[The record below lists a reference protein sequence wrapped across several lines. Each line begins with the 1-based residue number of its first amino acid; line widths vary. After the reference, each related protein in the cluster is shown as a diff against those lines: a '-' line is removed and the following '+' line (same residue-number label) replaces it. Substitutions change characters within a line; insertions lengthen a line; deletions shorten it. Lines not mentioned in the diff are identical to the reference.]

1 METAL
6 YNRNPLQVE
15 AVQVTEENLYEVAQW
30 CGGDVNTNAQTGLKY
45 IKVDVLHPH
54 DAKHTRANVMNWIL
68 KSEMGYKI
76 YSDTAFKNGY
86 TAEETDAVVHPFL
99 PGMKI

>member
-1 METAL
+1 METTL
-6 YNRNPLQVE
+6 YDRNPLRVE

-30 CGGDVNTNAQTGLKY
+30 CGGDVNTNPQTGQKF

-54 DAKHTRANVMNWIL
+54 DAKHTRANVTNWIL
-68 KSEMGYKI
+68 RSLQGYKI

-86 TAEETDAVVHPFL
+86 TEVTVEQELTEPLKFFS
-99 PGMKI
+99 